1 MMKAAVILC
10 MIPLALA
17 ATFLPEPPSPYTGPQ
32 IPPAAQADTFRQRFE
47 PAYPSHTFVERWWP
61 GDASFAPEPL
71 SFEQRWAPVEQTWGR
86 RVRTIPITKSP
97 PEPSQGAVEAI
108 NTAVPLPQP
117 RSKGGEYPPV
127 VSGVSAHKPRPI
139 RVADICTR
147 HGMVKQVTNNGRSWK
162 CRK

>member
-1 MMKAAVILC
+1 MRTSVLLA

-32 IPPAAQADTFRQRFE
+32 LPPAAQADTFRQRFE

-86 RVRTIPITKSP
+86 RVRTIPITKPP
-97 PEPSQGAVEAI
+97 PEPSQEALEAI
-108 NTAVPLPQP
+108 ATAVPLP
-117 RSKGGEYPPV
+117 RE
-127 VSGVSAHKPRPI
+127 RPAYEAPLEI
-139 RVADICTR
+139 GRASCRERVFRT
-147 HGMVKQVTNNGRSWK
+147 V
-162 CRK
+162 

>member
-1 MMKAAVILC
+1 MKAAVILC

-17 ATFLPEPPSPYTGPQ
+17 ATFLPEPPSPYVGPK

-97 PEPSQGAVEAI
+97 PGASQEALEAI
-108 NTAVPLPQP
+108 ATAVPLPRERP
-117 RSKGGEYPPV
+117 AYEAPLANMPG
-127 VSGVSAHKPRPI
+127 SARPKPRPI
-139 RVADICTR
+139 RVADICAQ
-147 HGMVKQVTNNGRSWK
+147 HGMHKQITNGGKSWR